1 MATIQ
6 GIVAG
11 TSIDGSNK
19 IEPQFDALIYDFII
33 NKDGHTLSFSTSGT
47 TIIANGFAIADGVR
61 GFFENDQIT
70 IAANGY
76 LYVKFT
82 THHDETIADTV
93 ELEWSATALTETH
106 DNIGSVA
113 GIYRMKV
120 LTVVSGEAT
129 VNNYI
134 ENIKDTDEAETVTD
148 TIAENATGTTQETTD
163 NSTKVATTAF
173 VNNAVA
179 AKFTEFDINQLTL
192 ATGISATTNSITKQG
207 KSVIINFSAPAPNNK
222 INQNETIATIPANYR
237 PSQQF
242 TVANNISSGA
252 QGAAVLLTINTNG
265 IITANFEWGGGA
277 YVATYPLTF
286 NIGYII
292 A

>member
-19 IEPQFDALIYDFII
+19 IEPQFDALVYDFII

-82 THHDETIADTV
+82 THHDETVADTV

-129 VNNYI
+129 VNNHI

-148 TIAENATGTTQETTD
+148 TIAENATGTTPETTD
-163 NSTKVATTAF
+163 NSTKVATTEF
-173 VNNAVA
+173 VNNVITK
-179 AKFTEFDINQLTL
+179 KFNEFKT
-192 ATGISATTNSITKQG
+192 AEATTNVQMTVSTNSLIKQAKTVIFDFAGSVLTYGGVQAGTVLITLPEG
-207 KSVIINFSAPAPNNK
+207 F
-222 INQNETIATIPANYR
+222 R
-237 PSQQF
+237 PSQQI
-242 TVANNISSGA
+242 AIGDSGYRDF
-252 QGAAVLLTINTNG
+252 INTDG
-265 IITANFEWGGGA
+265 TVTSETYFERGDALVFSRFGF
-277 YVATYPLTF
+277 T
-286 NIGYII
+286 I